1 MVQENYGFLHTL
13 VTDRV
18 SSPSLPSLPTPQ
30 LPMLMFRSCINIH
43 RSLSS
48 FHYLASIIIFG
59 QMINL
64 VFNLSSDTV
73 SQFRVVRI
81 EHVQALLVA
90 TAILTLCGCTS
101 LVRGNEI
108 WSMLEATVLF
118 PPLLVSFG
126 SWVLKRSELDME
138 NQLKDLEGKRY
149 KMKGA

>member
-1 MVQENYGFLHTL
+1 MVQEDYGFHDTL

-30 LPMLMFRSCINIH
+30 LPMLMFRSCINIY

-48 FHYLASIIIFG
+48 SHYLASIIIVG

-73 SQFRVVRI
+73 PQFRVVRM
-81 EHVQALLVA
+81 EHVQALLIA

-101 LVRGNEI
+101 LVRGKGM

-138 NQLKDLEGKRY
+138 NQLQELEGKRY
-149 KMKGA
+149 RMKGA